1 MIRVLFVVFPS
12 TKYHQYSIAGLC
24 WILPLE
30 DLALYHGVSRTG
42 VGVGNLVG
50 VPVIGRII
58 LHVFDFGQGMDGMDN
73 RSSGPDCYW

>member
-50 VPVIGRII
+50 VPVIGR
-58 LHVFDFGQGMDGMDN
+58 FGQGLDGMDN